1 MEHRRGAADRASAG
15 AQSRAAREAEGEEPQ
30 KAGFAEEALPHL
42 ESVYRFALRLTRGDT
57 SEAEDLVQETYLRAY
72 RSWETFTRGTQCR
85 SWLFTICR
93 NAAVRR
99 GEGKASQLEHLATD
113 LGVDD
118 VTSLAHPVPEDG
130 AGIWDPEAEFFA
142 SVVEKPVRAAR
153 EELPREYREAVVL
166 CDIEGLGYGEIAER
180 LGVAGGTIKSRI
192 HRGRRLLQ
200 GSLHAYAVDVGHLRP
215 AGAEAALASS

>member
-1 MEHRRGAADRASAG
+1 MEQRSAVAGHASD
-15 AQSRAAREAEGEEPQ
+15 EAPQ
-30 KAGFAEEALPHL
+30 KAGFAEEALPYL
-42 ESVYRFALRLTRGDT
+42 EAVHRFALRLTRG
-57 SEAEDLVQETYLRAY
+57 EAAEADDLVQETYLRAY

-99 GEGKASQLEHLATD
+99 GEGKASRVEHLATD

-118 VTSLAHPVPEDG
+118 VTSLVR
-130 AGIWDPEAEFFA
+130 AGEGLADPEGEFYD
-142 SVVEKPVRAAR
+142 SLVEKPVRVALDD
-153 EELPREYREAVVL
+153 LPREYRDAVVL
-166 CDIEGLGYGEIAER
+166 CDLEGLGYGEIAQR

-200 GSLHAYAVDVGHLRP
+200 ESLRAYAVESGHLRP
-215 AGAEAALASS
+215 PVAEVAAARSA